1 MLDENNSVLSRAIEW
16 LVTGETGTSSKTILA
31 VMTGNVEGKRSLDYC
46 VPLDASD
53 FGRCKKLLNAIP
65 EWREQLPK
73 VAEVFPQWR
82 LLVELWDSL
91 DRLYDSENW
100 APLNHILRVLRE
112 EYAAKSG
119 E

>member
-1 MLDENNSVLSRAIEW
+1 MTNESSSVLSRAIEW

-31 VMTGNVEGKRSLDYC
+31 VMTGIVEGKRSLDYC

-73 VAEVFPQWR
+73 VAEAFPQWR
-82 LLVELWDSL
+82 LLIELWDSL
-91 DRLYDSENW
+91 DHLYDSGNW
-100 APLNHILRVLRE
+100 TPLNRILRVLRE
-112 EYAAKSG
+112 EYTAKAG